1 MLAAMPIPANQK
13 NQGRK
18 PFSMKRRAFLKGA
31 GVSAAAGI
39 ASPTIVSPAIAQSQ
53 PTVSWRLASSYPK
66 SLDTLFGACTYLSEA
81 VAAVT
86 DGKFKIQVFAT
97 GEIVPALQVADA
109 VTTGTVEMGHSG
121 SYFYSGKD
129 TAFAFGTVIPWGPN
143 SRQMQAW
150 LFHAGGLEL
159 LNEFYAKFNIYNLPA
174 GNTGAQ
180 MGGWF
185 RKEIKSAADLQ
196 GLKMRIGGLGGN
208 VLQKMGV
215 VPQQLG
221 AGDIYPALERG
232 VLDAVEFV
240 GPYDDEKLGFAKVA
254 PYYYY
259 PGFWDGS
266 AELSFFIN
274 LEKWNSLPPAY
285 QKVLKTCAAAAGHDM
300 QAKYDALNPAALK
313 RLIAG
318 GAQLRPLPNDILKA
332 SYKITKDLYAEMS
345 AANPNFKTIYDHL
358 WAFQQDSLRYWSIS
372 DFSFDYMSITA
383 QQQRWADG

>member
-1 MLAAMPIPANQK
+1 
-13 NQGRK
+13 
-18 PFSMKRRAFLKGA
+18 MKRRLFLKGA
-31 GVSAAAGI
+31 GLGAAAGI
-39 ASPTIVSPAIAQSQ
+39 ASPAIAQST
-53 PTVSWRLASSYPK
+53 PTVTWRLASSYPK
-66 SLDTLFGACTYLSEA
+66 SLETLYGACTHLSES
-81 VAAVT
+81 VSAVT
-86 DGKFKIQVFAT
+86 DGKFKIQVFAA

-109 VTTGTVEMGHSG
+109 VTNGTVEMGHSG
-121 SYFYSGKD
+121 SYFYIGKD

-185 RKEIKSAADLQ
+185 RKEIKSVADLQ

-240 GPYDDEKLGFAKVA
+240 GPYDDEKLGFARVA

-259 PGFWDGS
+259 PGFWDGC

-274 LEKWNSLPPAY
+274 LEKWNSLPPTY
-285 QKVLKTCAAAAGHDM
+285 QRVLKTCAMASGHDM
-300 QAKYDALNPAALK
+300 QAKYDALNPPALK

-318 GAQLRPLPNDILKA
+318 GAQLRPLPNDILRQ
-332 SYKITKDLYAEMS
+332 SYKHTKDLYAEMS
-345 AANPNFKTIYDHL
+345 AANPAFKKIYDHL
-358 WAFQQDSLRYWSIS
+358 WAFQQDSTRYWQIS
-372 DFSFDYMSITA
+372 DLSFDLMSATA
-383 QQQRWADG
+383 LQQRWQDG

>member
-1 MLAAMPIPANQK
+1 MGQETH
-13 NQGRK
+13 
-18 PFSMKRRAFLKGA
+18 SMKRRTFLKGA
-31 GVSAAAGI
+31 GVGAAAGI
-39 ASPTIVSPAIAQSQ
+39 ASPAIAQGTPSV
-53 PTVSWRLASSYPK
+53 TWRLASSYPK
-66 SLDTLFGACTYLSEA
+66 SLDTLYGACTHLSEA

-208 VLQKMGV
+208 VLQKLGV

-285 QKVLKTCAAAAGHDM
+285 QKVLRTCAMAAGHDM

-345 AANPNFKTIYDHL
+345 AANPNFKKIYDHL

-372 DFSFDYMSITA
+372 DFSFDYMAVTA
-383 QQQRWADG
+383 LQQRWADG

>member
-1 MLAAMPIPANQK
+1 MQ
-13 NQGRK
+13 
-18 PFSMKRRAFLKGA
+18 RRSFLRGVGA
-31 GVSAAAGI
+31 GAAAGI
-39 ASPTIVSPAIAQSQ
+39 ASPAIAQSM
-53 PTVSWRLASSYPK
+53 PSITWRLASSYPK
-66 SLDTLFGACTYLSEA
+66 SLDTLYGASTYLSEA
-81 VAAVT
+81 LSAVT
-86 DGKFKIQVFAT
+86 DGRFKLQVFAA

-109 VTTGTVEMGHSG
+109 VTNGTVEMGYSG
-121 SYFYSGKD
+121 SYFYIGKD

-150 LFHAGGLEL
+150 LYQAGGLEL
-159 LNEFYAKFNIYNLPA
+159 LNEFYARFNLYNLPG
-174 GNTGAQ
+174 GNTGSQ

-185 RKEIKSAADLQ
+185 RKEINSIADLQ

-285 QKVLKTCAAAAGHDM
+285 QKALKTCAMAAGHDM
-300 QAKYDALNPAALK
+300 QAKYDMLNPAALK
-313 RLIAG
+313 RLLAG
-318 GAQLRPLPNDILKA
+318 GAKLRPLPNDILKA
-332 SYKITKDLYAEMS
+332 SYKITRDLYAEMS
-345 AANPNFKTIYDHL
+345 AANPNFKKIYDHL
-358 WAFQQDSLRYWSIS
+358 WAFQQDSLRYWAIS
-372 DFSFDYMSITA
+372 DFSYDYMSVSA
-383 QQQRWADG
+383 LQQRWAEG